1 MPKEWTTDEQ
11 KVFLQDELVRYTSMS
26 TKEYSHH
33 WMDFLQR
40 WSQRWPERAATFP
53 TLSSDDV
60 LSPEQEETLKDAIT
74 NRHEVSDGSQYY

>member
-1 MPKEWTTDEQ
+1 MVYEYEYQGVLMSLDGLSPK
-11 KVFLQDELVRYTSMS
+11 V
-26 TKEYSHH
+26 
-33 WMDFLQR
+33 
-40 WSQRWPERAATFP
+40 SQRWPERAATFP